1 MKSLSVR
8 SSSESTMMDLPKF
21 HPHRKETCCESSLM
35 LNVRFRR
42 CKVLNQLLPML
53 ALLSVFANV
62 YLVASR
68 KKYSTSL
75 NNNTSYHIERFLEM
89 PQHEEPFVVKEELLH
104 LVKSNEEIINMEVEA
119 KKKRRH
125 FGPKLLIP
133 QPPALDDN
141 ATFSA
146 CLLIK
151 DDNAILSEWIAY
163 HYHTV
168 NLRHLV
174 VAVDPSSNESPASIL
189 NRWRQNTDLKVNYW
203 NDTDYMP
210 QSFLESGF
218 FPTEYMQD
226 ESDFEGLSSKAYV
239 LTYVS
244 ILPHPCFSFS
254 IAHLTCV
261 AFQHPRNFK
270 SSISS
275 KSIFSQMFTKIS
287 KHGSNMDHAYRY

>member
-1 MKSLSVR
+1 MKPLFAR
-8 SSSESTMMDLPKF
+8 SSSESIMIDLPKF
-21 HPHRKETCCESSLM
+21 HPQRKETCCESSLM

-42 CKVLNQLLPML
+42 CKVLNQLLPVL
-53 ALLSVFANV
+53 ALLSIFANV
-62 YLVASR
+62 YLVTNR
-68 KKYSTSL
+68 KKYTTSL
-75 NNNTSYHIERFLEM
+75 NTSTSYHIDRFLEM
-89 PQHEEPFVVKEELLH
+89 PQHEGTSVVKEELLH
-104 LVKSNEEIINMEVEA
+104 LVKTNEEIMNMEVEA

-125 FGPKLLIP
+125 FGPKLLTP

-174 VAVDPSSNESPASIL
+174 VAVDPSSTELPASIL

-210 QSFLESGF
+210 QSFIDTGY
-218 FPTEYMQD
+218 FPEEYMQD
-226 ESDFEGLSSKAYV
+226 ESDFAGMSSKA
-239 LTYVS
+239 
-244 ILPHPCFSFS
+244 
-254 IAHLTCV
+254 
-261 AFQHPRNFK
+261 
-270 SSISS
+270 
-275 KSIFSQMFTKIS
+275 
-287 KHGSNMDHAYRY
+287 

>member
-1 MKSLSVR
+1 MKRLLVR
-8 SSSESTMMDLPKF
+8 SSSERIMTDLPKF
-21 HPHRKETCCESSLM
+21 HPQRKETCCESSLM

-42 CKVLNQLLPML
+42 CKVLNQLLPAL

-62 YLVASR
+62 FLVANR
-68 KKYSTSL
+68 KKFIASL
-75 NNNTSYHIERFLEM
+75 NNNNAYQIDRFLEI
-89 PQHEEPFVVKEELLH
+89 PQEETFAMKQELHH
-104 LVKSNEEIINMEVEA
+104 LIKSNEDIFNMEIEA

-125 FGPKLLIP
+125 FGPKLLTP
-133 QPPALDDN
+133 QLAALDDN

-174 VAVDPSSNESPASIL
+174 VAVDPSSIESPASIL

-210 QSFLESGF
+210 ESFIDAGY
-218 FPTEYMQD
+218 FPEEYLQD
-226 ESDFEGLSSKAYV
+226 QSDFEGMSSKAYV
-239 LTYVS
+239 
-244 ILPHPCFSFS
+244 
-254 IAHLTCV
+254 
-261 AFQHPRNFK
+261 
-270 SSISS
+270 
-275 KSIFSQMFTKIS
+275 
-287 KHGSNMDHAYRY
+287 

>member
-1 MKSLSVR
+1 MKTLTIHNIN
-8 SSSESTMMDLPKF
+8 EGTMMGLPKF

-42 CKVLNQLLPML
+42 CKVLNQVLPFL
-53 ALLSVFANV
+53 ALLSVFVNL
-62 YLVASR
+62 YLVMNR
-68 KKYSTSL
+68 KKYIASL
-75 NNNTSYHIERFLEM
+75 NNNTSYQIERILAI
-89 PQHEEPFVVKEELLH
+89 PHEESALVKEELRRLI
-104 LVKSNEEIINMEVEA
+104 KSNEEIMSMEVEA

-125 FGPKLLIP
+125 FGPKLLTP

-174 VAVDPSSNESPASIL
+174 VAVDPSSIESPASIL
-189 NRWRQNTDLKVNYW
+189 NRWRQNSDLKVNYW

-210 QSFLESGF
+210 QSFVDTGY
-218 FPTEYMQD
+218 FPEEYLQD
-226 ESDFEGLSSKAYV
+226 EADFEGMSNKA
-239 LTYVS
+239 
-244 ILPHPCFSFS
+244 
-254 IAHLTCV
+254 
-261 AFQHPRNFK
+261 
-270 SSISS
+270 
-275 KSIFSQMFTKIS
+275 
-287 KHGSNMDHAYRY
+287 